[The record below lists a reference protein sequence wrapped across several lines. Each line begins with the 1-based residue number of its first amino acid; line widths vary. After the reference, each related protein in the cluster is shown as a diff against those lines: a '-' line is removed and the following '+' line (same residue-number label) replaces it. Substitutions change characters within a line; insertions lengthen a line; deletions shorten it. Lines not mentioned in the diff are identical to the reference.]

1 MSVLAVIA
9 SHAGTAAL
17 GGLGVNTFFVL
28 SGFLITWLLLNEWN
42 KYNTI
47 SIRRFYTRR
56 MLRIFPAYYFFIFVT
71 VTADLLL
78 GNDEIKPAILP
89 ALTYTTNYFN
99 IIYDHPGLSVAHAW
113 SLAIEEQFYLL
124 WPAILLIILKN
135 NNRLLIPLLV
145 TIIVSSMAWRSI
157 AYTSLQF
164 GTSYIYDAFETRV
177 DSLASGC
184 LLAAM
189 LQRKRVRDLVDI
201 STTLPLLSVLAFILM
216 LLLHLGGTPFYRY
229 TIGYTVSSLLAAFL
243 ITQLM
248 TLSIRGPWRI
258 LEYAPVRYLGIISY
272 PIYLWHARCLE
283 LASKAGLTEPW
294 QMLLAGTLISI
305 VVASGSYYIIE
316 RPFLLLKKRFASK
329 QITLPGMDNA
339 V

>member
-1 MSVLAVIA
+1 M
-9 SHAGTAAL
+9 
-17 GGLGVNTFFVL
+17 

-113 SLAIEEQFYLL
+113 SLAIEEQFYPL

-216 LLLHLGGTPFYRY
+216 LLLHLGAHRSTAIRSVTLY
-229 TIGYTVSSLLAAFL
+229 LLYWPLF
-243 ITQLM
+243 
-248 TLSIRGPWRI
+248 
-258 LEYAPVRYLGIISY
+258 
-272 PIYLWHARCLE
+272 
-283 LASKAGLTEPW
+283 
-294 QMLLAGTLISI
+294 
-305 VVASGSYYIIE
+305 
-316 RPFLLLKKRFASK
+316 
-329 QITLPGMDNA
+329 
-339 V
+339 

>member
-1 MSVLAVIA
+1 
-9 SHAGTAAL
+9 
-17 GGLGVNTFFVL
+17 
-28 SGFLITWLLLNEWN
+28 
-42 KYNTI
+42 
-47 SIRRFYTRR
+47 
-56 MLRIFPAYYFFIFVT
+56 
-71 VTADLLL
+71 
-78 GNDEIKPAILP
+78 
-89 ALTYTTNYFN
+89 
-99 IIYDHPGLSVAHAW
+99 
-113 SLAIEEQFYLL
+113 
-124 WPAILLIILKN
+124 
-135 NNRLLIPLLV
+135 
-145 TIIVSSMAWRSI
+145 MAWRSI

-272 PIYLWHARCLE
+272 PIYLCMCKVPGTGKQGWTNRTMANAAGWHIDFHRGCLRVI
-283 LASKAGLTEPW
+283 LHYRKAISASEKT
-294 QMLLAGTLISI
+294 
-305 VVASGSYYIIE
+305 
-316 RPFLLLKKRFASK
+316 FRFK
-329 QITLPGMDNA
+329 TNNFTGHG
-339 V
+339 